1 MTATTTATPPPEVR
15 DERVAKVGVWRRLL
29 LKPEFGSLIGALVVF
44 VFFATQ
50 STVFWHASGVANWL
64 DPASTYGIMAVV
76 VALLMIGGHF
86 DLSAGVQL
94 GTAGLTTAILTT
106 EYNMVV
112 WVAMLVSLAL
122 CLGLGFLNGY
132 LVIRTGLPSFIIT
145 LATFLM
151 IQGLNLGLTKAIT
164 NTVSVGGIDQ
174 EPYFNGPEKIFAS
187 QVTLFGQKYYI
198 AILWWV
204 VFTAIATYVLMK
216 TRFGNWIFAVGGD
229 ETASRNVGVPSN
241 RTTIALFMIV
251 SFAAWFVG
259 QIYLFRLTSIQA
271 NAGFGFELIYI
282 AAAVIGGCLLTG
294 GYGSAIGASVGALL
308 IGMTS
313 QGIVYA
319 GWNADWFKFFLGAM
333 LLLAV
338 LTNQIVRKY
347 AEQSRR

>member
-1 MTATTTATPPPEVR
+1 MTVTTTAPEEPDQL
-15 DERVAKVGVWRRLL
+15 DERVAKVGFLRSLL
-29 LKPEFGSLIGALVVF
+29 VKPELGSLLGAIVVF
-44 VFFATQ
+44 IFFATQ
-50 STVFWHASGVANWL
+50 SSVFWHSSGVANWL
-64 DPASTYGIMAVV
+64 DPASTYGIMAVF
-76 VALLMIGGHF
+76 VALLMIGGQF

-112 WVAMLVSLAL
+112 WVAMAVSLVV
-122 CLGLGFLNGY
+122 CLAIGFLNGY
-132 LVIRTGLPSFIIT
+132 LVVRTGLPSFIIT
-145 LATFLM
+145 LSTFLM
-151 IQGLNLGLTKAIT
+151 IQGANLGLTKVIT

-174 EPYFNGPEKIFAS
+174 EPYFNGPEKLLAS
-187 QVTLFGQKYYI
+187 QVTLFGQKFYI

-204 VFTAIATYVLMK
+204 LVTIAASYLLMR

-229 ETASRNVGVPSN
+229 ETASRNVGVPAN
-241 RTTIALFMIV
+241 RTTITLFMMV
-251 SFAAWFVG
+251 SAGAWLVG
-259 QIYLFRLTSIQA
+259 NIYLFRLTSIQA
-271 NAGFGFELIYI
+271 NTGFGFELIYI

-294 GYGSAIGASVGALL
+294 GFGSAVGASVGALI

-319 GWNADWFKFFLGAM
+319 GWESDWFKFFLGAM

-338 LTNQIVRKY
+338 LTNQVVRKY

>member
-1 MTATTTATPPPEVR
+1 MTATTATTA
-15 DERVAKVGVWRRLL
+15 DERVASVGLLSRLL
-29 LKPEFGSLIGALVVF
+29 VKPELGSLIGALVVF

-50 STVFWHASGVANWL
+50 SRVFWSSDGVANWL

-94 GTAGLTTAILTT
+94 ATAGITTAILTT
-106 EYNMVV
+106 QYNMVV
-112 WVAMLVSLAL
+112 WVALLVSLAV
-122 CLGLGFLNGY
+122 CLALGFLNGY
-132 LVIRTGLPSFIIT
+132 LVVRTGLPSFIIT
-145 LATFLM
+145 LGTFLM
-151 IQGLNLGLTKAIT
+151 LQGLNLGLTKAIT
-164 NTVSVGGIDQ
+164 DTVSVGGIDR
-174 EPYFNGPEKIFAS
+174 EPFFAGPQKLFAS
-187 QVTLFGQKYYI
+187 QVTLFGQKFYI

-204 VFTAIATYVLMK
+204 IFTVAATYLLLR

-229 ETASRNVGVPSN
+229 ENASRNVGVPAH
-241 RTTIALFMIV
+241 RTTITLFMMV
-251 SFAAWFVG
+251 SFGAWFVG
-259 QIYLFRLTSIQA
+259 NIYLFRLTSIQA
-271 NAGFGFELIYI
+271 NTGFGFELIYI

-294 GYGSAIGASVGALL
+294 GFGSAVGASVGALL

-319 GWNADWFKFFLGAM
+319 GWDADWFKFFLGAM

-338 LTNQIVRKY
+338 LTNQVVRKY

>member
-1 MTATTTATPPPEVR
+1 
-15 DERVAKVGVWRRLL
+15 
-29 LKPEFGSLIGALVVF
+29 
-44 VFFATQ
+44 
-50 STVFWHASGVANWL
+50 
-64 DPASTYGIMAVV
+64 
-76 VALLMIGGHF
+76 MIGGHF

-94 GTAGLTTAILTT
+94 GTAGLVTAILTT
-106 EYNMVV
+106 EYNLVV
-112 WVAMLVSLAL
+112 WVAMLVSLAV

-198 AILWWV
+198 AILWWII
-204 VFTAIATYVLMK
+204 FTIAATYVLMK

-229 ETASRNVGVPSN
+229 ETSSRNVGVPSA

>member
-1 MTATTTATPPPEVR
+1 MTATTVDAL
-15 DERVAKVGVWRRLL
+15 DERVAKVGVFRRLL
-29 LKPEFGSLIGALVVF
+29 LTPELGSLLGAVVVF

-50 STVFWHASGVANWL
+50 STVFWHSPGIANWL
-64 DPASTYGIMAVV
+64 DVASTYGIMAVV

-94 GTAGLTTAILTT
+94 ATAGLTTAILTT
-106 EYNMVV
+106 QYHLVV
-112 WVAMLVSLAL
+112 WVAMAVSLGV
-122 CLGLGFLNGY
+122 CLAIGFLNGY

-151 IQGLNLGLTKAIT
+151 LQGINLGLTKTIT
-164 NTVSVGGIDQ
+164 NTVSVSGIDS
-174 EPYFNGPEKIFAS
+174 EPFFSGPQKLLAS
-187 QVTLFGQKYYI
+187 QVDLFGQTYYI

-204 VFTAIATYVLMK
+204 IFTVVGSYVLLK

-229 ETASRNVGVPSN
+229 ETSSRNVGVPAR
-241 RTTIALFMIV
+241 RTTISLFMIV

-259 QIYLFRLTSIQA
+259 NIYLFRLTSIQSST
-271 NAGFGFELIYI
+271 GIGFELIYI

-294 GYGSAIGASVGALL
+294 GYGSAIGASIGALL

-319 GWNADWFKFFLGAM
+319 GWNNDWFKFFLGAM